1 MLSDGTVSAI
11 VGRTFSERRGRVSK
25 STYLTNVLVVR
36 SILLLGVPQAESDS
50 APILVCGPH
59 TTWWDAETIVL
70 AAQCPGGVS
79 RTESAQVPVL
89 GRMYT

>member
-59 TTWWDAETIVL
+59 TTWWDAKAIVL